1 MKTIIFYVSKGARR
15 AKLTAAHRAGSPLDI
30 GAPPTKTVLANGRVV
45 ALDLNAIQALAGAS
59 EAIRH

>member
-30 GAPPTKTVLANGRVV
+30 GAPPTKTVSTAARDVPPGESWAFHDHRTNG
-45 ALDLNAIQALAGAS
+45 
-59 EAIRH
+59 

>member
-30 GAPPTKTVLANGRVV
+30 GAPPTKTVLANARDVPPGESWVFHDHRT
-45 ALDLNAIQALAGAS
+45 NG
-59 EAIRH
+59 